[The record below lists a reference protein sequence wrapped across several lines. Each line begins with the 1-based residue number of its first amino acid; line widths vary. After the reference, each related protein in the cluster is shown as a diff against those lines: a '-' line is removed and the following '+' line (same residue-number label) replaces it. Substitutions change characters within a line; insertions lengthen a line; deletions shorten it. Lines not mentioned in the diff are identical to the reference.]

1 MSEYFIVAAYID
13 NTDGEAYPI
22 ADCATTDPTAVI
34 IKAFKWLVSF
44 DHVCIF
50 PYEYRNMFY
59 EKKPYTKVLPYAI
72 SLDAGDKVNVNKLLT
87 LLKIT

>member
-1 MSEYFIVAAYID
+1 MSEYIIVAAYTD
-13 NTDGEAYPI
+13 NADGEAYCEAAYAI
-22 ADCATTDPTAVI
+22 TDLTTGI
-34 IKAFKWLVSF
+34 ITAFKYLESF

-50 PYEYRNMFY
+50 PHEHRDMLYKR
-59 EKKPYTKVLPYAI
+59 KTYTEVLPYVI